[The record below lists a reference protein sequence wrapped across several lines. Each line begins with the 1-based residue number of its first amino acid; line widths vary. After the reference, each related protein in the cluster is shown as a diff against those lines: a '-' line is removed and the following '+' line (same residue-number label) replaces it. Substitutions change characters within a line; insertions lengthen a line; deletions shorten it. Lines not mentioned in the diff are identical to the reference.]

1 MMPSVTLKKA
11 IELSGKSKR
20 TIQRY
25 MSSGKLSY
33 KTNLQGNKEIDTS
46 ELMRVFGELSPIS
59 TPKVRPV
66 DTLTMSPLI
75 SEQIA
80 KAIAEAQAPLLE
92 QISNLITKV
101 SDLTNRLEYK
111 PVVEPLTPT
120 YPVNKP
126 SKVTV
131 SRKPVTRKKRE
142 KRNGYASA
150 MGLPN
155 AITEVIHTQI
165 MKLYSEGKTAE
176 DIALEIGLTQTA
188 VQKTI
193 NASI

>member
-1 MMPSVTLKKA
+1 MPSVTLKKA

-25 MSSGKLSY
+25 MSNGKLSY
-33 KTNLQGNKEIDTS
+33 KTNLQGHKEIDTS
-46 ELMRVFGELSPIS
+46 ELMRVFGELSPID
-59 TPKVRPV
+59 PLKVRPV

-92 QISNLITKV
+92 QISDLITKV

-126 SKVTV
+126 RKFTASK
-131 SRKPVTRKKRE
+131 KPVTRKKRE

-165 MKLYSEGKTAE
+165 MKLHSEGKTAE